1 MSQIDILLIEDSPTL
16 SVVYQEYMANEPYD
30 VRVAEDG
37 KTALKELEKQIPD
50 VILLDLSLPDMN
62 GMDILKIIHEKQY
75 PSVVVIITAHGSVD
89 IAVDAMRYGA
99 FDFIS
104 KPFDAKRLLITLRN
118 AAEHNQLSQ
127 IVETYRE
134 QYDRNEFYGFIGS
147 SLPMQSVYR
156 IIENASSSIA
166 TVFVTGESGTG
177 KEICAEAIHMHS
189 PRKKG
194 QFVALNCAAIPRDL
208 MESEIFGHVKGAF
221 TGAVS
226 NRQGAAAQ
234 ADGGTLFLDE
244 ICEMNLDLQSK
255 ILRFIQTGSYQ
266 KVGANKVENTD
277 IRFLCATNREPLK
290 EVKEGRFRE
299 DLYYRLHVI
308 PIELPPLRDRGQD
321 IIQIAEHFLATYSQE
336 ENKKVSGFS
345 QEVIQLFL
353 NYDWP
358 GNVRQLQ
365 NVIRN
370 LVVLNDA
377 DEITASLL
385 PPPLDKISQSEIIP
399 TPNIHQ
405 NVQNEVL
412 TNNEIIPFWLAEK
425 QIFEDA
431 IEKCDGNIPKAA
443 ALLEVS
449 PSTIYRKKQSWEN
462 SDPS

>member
-1 MSQIDILLIEDSPTL
+1 MSKIDILLIEDSATL
-16 SVVYQEYMANEPYD
+16 SLAYQEYLAEEPYV
-30 VRVAEDG
+30 VRAVEDG

-62 GMDILKIIHEKQY
+62 GMDILKIIYEKQY

-118 AAEHNQLSQ
+118 AAEHNQLNK
-127 IVETYRE
+127 IVDTYRE

-156 IIENASSSIA
+156 IIENASSSNA
-166 TVFVTGESGTG
+166 TVFITGESGTG
-177 KEICAEAIHMHS
+177 KELCAEAIHMHS
-189 PRKKG
+189 PRKNG
-194 QFVALNCAAIPRDL
+194 EFVALNCAAIPRDL

-226 NRQGAAAQ
+226 NRQGAAAL

-244 ICEMNLDLQSK
+244 VCEMNLDLQSK

-277 IRFLCATNREPLK
+277 IRFLCATNRDPMK

-308 PIELPPLRDRGQD
+308 PILLPPLRERGQD
-321 IIQIAEHFLATYSQE
+321 IMLIAEHFLAIYSQE
-336 ENKKVSGFS
+336 ENKNISGFS
-345 QEVIQLFL
+345 GLYKL
-353 NYDWP
+353 
-358 GNVRQLQ
+358 
-365 NVIRN
+365 
-370 LVVLNDA
+370 
-377 DEITASLL
+377 
-385 PPPLDKISQSEIIP
+385 
-399 TPNIHQ
+399 
-405 NVQNEVL
+405 
-412 TNNEIIPFWLAEK
+412 
-425 QIFEDA
+425 
-431 IEKCDGNIPKAA
+431 
-443 ALLEVS
+443 
-449 PSTIYRKKQSWEN
+449 
-462 SDPS
+462 